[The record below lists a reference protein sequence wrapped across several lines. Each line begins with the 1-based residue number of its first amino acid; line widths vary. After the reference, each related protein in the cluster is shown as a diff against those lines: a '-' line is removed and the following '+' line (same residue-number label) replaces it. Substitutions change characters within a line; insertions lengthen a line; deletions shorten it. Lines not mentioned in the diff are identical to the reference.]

1 MESDIHNIRFQATE
15 RCLKFIVHPLSPN
28 GLESRFTEFKK
39 FLSFFFLFI
48 FLLKDNCVTKFCCFL
63 LNLNMNQP

>member
-39 FLSFFFLFI
+39 FLSFFFSFYFFI
-48 FLLKDNCVTKFCCFL
+48 EG
-63 LNLNMNQP
+63 